1 MDISSACSTLSEPLQ
16 GRHFQTNLLLLGL
29 RGLPLIMT
37 DISSQSLNGS
47 SWHCARF
54 SGTVDC
60 FTLLHL
66 SMLPEG
72 AYFTM
77 EIF

>member
-1 MDISSACSTLSEPLQ
+1 MVIDLACSTLSEPLQ
-16 GRHFQTNLLLLGL
+16 GRHFQTNLLLSL

-47 SWHCARF
+47 SWHCAQF
-54 SGTVDC
+54 SGMVDC